1 MPKLVKSLF
10 QRRLNVTS
18 DIPTYMQNKL
28 MIPGDDE
35 GVTETEKTSF
45 TLNVEKIELAGDDYD
60 VEASITAPPSFEGVL
75 RLQIGAHEAATRHVV
90 PIIIEK
96 RSISKGGEYV
106 DNDILEVDS
115 SKFPSNK
122 NTVKLKCKIKNTK
135 VGFNPDFTG
144 LVLERTPRILR
155 EQ

>member
-1 MPKLVKSLF
+1 
-10 QRRLNVTS
+10 
-18 DIPTYMQNKL
+18 

-122 NTVKLKCKIKNTK
+122 NTVSSNA
-135 VGFNPDFTG
+135 
-144 LVLERTPRILR
+144 R
-155 EQ
+155 